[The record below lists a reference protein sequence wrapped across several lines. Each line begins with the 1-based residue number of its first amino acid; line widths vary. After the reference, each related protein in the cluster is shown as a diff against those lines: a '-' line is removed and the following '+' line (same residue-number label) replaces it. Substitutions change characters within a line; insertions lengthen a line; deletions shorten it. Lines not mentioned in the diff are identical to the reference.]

1 MKFFFHPD
9 HEPRVFDQEEPPEGW
24 FDNPAE
30 FGLYTA
36 PSREQIEE
44 MAARANQVKPEVLP
58 ESIAESVTVAITE
71 RDKVIAQAED
81 LGIDLDKRWST
92 DRIKAAI
99 DDHVNG
105 DSA

>member
-9 HEPRVFDQEEPPEGW
+9 HEPRVFDLDEPPSGW
-24 FDNPAE
+24 YDNPAE

-44 MAARANQVKPEVLP
+44 MAARANQVVTQAEIVEVAK
-58 ESIAESVTVAITE
+58 EIIE
-71 RDKVIAQAED
+71 RDPRAQLIAQAEE

>member
-9 HEPRVFDQEEPPEGW
+9 HEPRVFDLDEPPEGW
-24 FDNPAE
+24 FGNPAE

-44 MAARANQVKPEVLP
+44 MAARASQVPTQAQ
-58 ESIAESVTVAITE
+58 IAEVAKEIIE
-71 RDKVIAQAED
+71 RDPRAALIARAEE
-81 LGIDLDKRWST
+81 LGVDLDKRWST

-105 DSA
+105 NSA